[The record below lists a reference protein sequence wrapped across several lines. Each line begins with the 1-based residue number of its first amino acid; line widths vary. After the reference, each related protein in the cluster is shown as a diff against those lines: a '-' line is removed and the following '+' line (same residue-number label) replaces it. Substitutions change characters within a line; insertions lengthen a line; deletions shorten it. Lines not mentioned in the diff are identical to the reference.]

1 MIEQSWSR
9 TAIISATVAIA
20 LAAAMPHTVE
30 AAAYS
35 NDRFFAGPGHQ
46 FTSFDAPAEVER
58 DPTDDGSIIIECVAL
73 GEHAI
78 MDASGISRL
87 RLTSVPRYPLGP
99 SKCWTPEHKRIS

>member
-9 TAIISATVAIA
+9 TAIISASVAIV

-35 NDRFFAGPGHQ
+35 NDRFVAGPGHQ
-46 FTSFDAPAEVER
+46 FTSFDAPAKVER

-78 MDASGISRL
+78 DASGISRL

-99 SKCWTPEHKRIS
+99 SKCWTPEHKGIS